1 MFINLNS
8 YFYIYI
14 TVYIIL
20 GILTFIVASKKLI
33 RSPEFSVQFQPTLSH
48 VYLIIFF
55 ISFTFSIAYLI
66 FFESLYS
73 KSLWYYFFIGICS
86 SVIFITSISIG
97 DNSIKKLLP
106 YLTFLLGLNI
116 FLSNFIVFPHGV
128 YSSGDTH
135 FQIYSIT
142 LPIIKYGHLPS
153 EFTYS
158 FFPIHQILVA
168 SLAKIT
174 DINPIFLYMSVSSL
188 LYAVSAL
195 FVYSLISRVG
205 DSRFGITAMLLFMTA
220 SSIFY
225 HSTHAYQFSYAL
237 PLGMLLM
244 YITIILTIPDRYYKN
259 RNLLQNRV
267 SWTIVRVLSVVV
279 IIWAHQFTSTIIFVL
294 ILMFEIIYY
303 IISKNNANKLSFH
316 YSIFYLYIVM
326 LLAHWIFVSSVLPSL
341 VNVFDV
347 YYTSLFT
354 AENYQVAAS
363 SLSSN
368 TNFLQSAWLIFLD
381 TSGMGIIMMLGS
393 MGSLYG
399 MWKKNKYV
407 FVWFIIG
414 LAIWILISVGGFIKI
429 PLLLGGRWFAFFEA
443 TSIVYLATFG
453 IMLLIERFGT
463 KGLIFCSILLFVV
476 PIFSLGSTTSGSET
490 SLFVGNQPSIKYYDT
505 TSDLQYRGW
514 IINTV
519 PKGSTIYVS
528 ESWVLKYLD
537 NVRIYGQL
545 PINDQDHVVANTL
558 KLGEYIVL
566 SKHDSIGCRVRGIS
580 ETEQINLVRTNK
592 VSTVEAQASY
602 MRITNLDVSEIKRVT
617 SQLDHIYSNGDSNI
631 CLKYSNYSDCL

>member
-1 MFINLNS
+1 
-8 YFYIYI
+8 
-14 TVYIIL
+14 
-20 GILTFIVASKKLI
+20 
-33 RSPEFSVQFQPTLSH
+33 
-48 VYLIIFF
+48 
-55 ISFTFSIAYLI
+55 
-66 FFESLYS
+66 
-73 KSLWYYFFIGICS
+73 
-86 SVIFITSISIG
+86 
-97 DNSIKKLLP
+97 
-106 YLTFLLGLNI
+106 
-116 FLSNFIVFPHGV
+116 
-128 YSSGDTH
+128 
-135 FQIYSIT
+135 
-142 LPIIKYGHLPS
+142 
-153 EFTYS
+153 
-158 FFPIHQILVA
+158 
-168 SLAKIT
+168 
-174 DINPIFLYMSVSSL
+174 
-188 LYAVSAL
+188 
-195 FVYSLISRVG
+195 
-205 DSRFGITAMLLFMTA
+205 
-220 SSIFY
+220 
-225 HSTHAYQFSYAL
+225 
-237 PLGMLLM
+237 
-244 YITIILTIPDRYYKN
+244 
-259 RNLLQNRV
+259 
-267 SWTIVRVLSVVV
+267 
-279 IIWAHQFTSTIIFVL
+279 
-294 ILMFEIIYY
+294 
-303 IISKNNANKLSFH
+303 
-316 YSIFYLYIVM
+316 